1 MSTMRIGGLASG
13 MDIDS
18 LVEKLMIAERAPL
31 DKLEQKKQ
39 TYEWQRDAY
48 RDVNKKLQTFDTY
61 IADNLILKSLN
72 TKTAT
77 VSNTD
82 YLTATATSAAS
93 GSLSIEGVS
102 QLATAARAVGNQVNA
117 VGSTKMK
124 YLATG
129 SVELKAIQSNG
140 EMATTTTKI
149 EITDDMTVNQFVS
162 KVNSS
167 NAGVNLVFE
176 NGKFSM
182 TAKFTGDNKA
192 GNEIEVVSGED
203 VFEKLGFVFKEVGTV
218 ENPKKSIQTTDGKNA
233 IFQVNGI
240 ATERSTNDF
249 TISGYSITLKDTFN
263 STQTIA
269 EKYVAALKEL
279 ELATSDLDETNPK
292 SKTTMLNNAVSV
304 YYNSETETS
313 RPSYARTHE
322 DAYKEAF
329 GNTLTLTQQES
340 YSKLGSS
347 FWKDLSDQEV
357 DFIIDKLITLTDKN
371 AVEIRKEIGK
381 SDNESLKE
389 KLGALTD
396 EQLVVLSTI
405 FEGDITSFQ
414 DQANYVSATE
424 EEKSAS
430 YLEKV
435 KADELKSKYNAL
447 GDAFFN
453 ELTTEEIKKI
463 AGDETTPGIDFTKA
477 DAITSI
483 TDPTLKAKLEKLN
496 ENQIKVL
503 DDLTADNLNKFKA
516 LASQNILRKN
526 YKDAVAELEAA
537 ETRKTNAENTLETAQ
552 ADAIKAGLL
561 TKNED
566 GTTSINGSSG
576 ILVENEDGSIG
587 INKTAVEN
595 ASDAPVVTM
604 TSTTNVDEM
613 ITKIKDFVTTYNG
626 LITDLTN
633 LTNETKY
640 RDYKPLTTLQRKELE
655 EKEIELWEEKAKSGL
670 LRGDSIIKNGL
681 SSMRSLIYQSN
692 PAVSNSKFNTLYSIG
707 ITTSKDYLSGGTLEI
722 DEDKLRAALEEDP
735 DAVTTLLRN
744 SDGKEKDTVTVNGV
758 TKEADTRGFLQKL
771 RGSMTS
777 IKLRIEDRAGRS
789 TMTEAQYTLGK
800 NLKSVNDGIETWEDK
815 LTAIEDR
822 YWRQFTAMETAINK
836 ANSQSTSLMSYFS

>member
-93 GSLSIEGVS
+93 GSLTIEGVS

-129 SVELKAIQSNG
+129 SIELKVIQSNG
-140 EMATTTTKI
+140 EMATTATKI

-182 TAKFTGDNKA
+182 TAKFTGDNKD

-249 TISGYSITLKDTFN
+249 TISGYSITLKGKFN
-263 STQTIA
+263 TIQTIA
-269 EKYVAALKEL
+269 EKYESAVKEL
-279 ELATSDLDETNPK
+279 ELAQFDLNGEDNEN
-292 SKTTMLNNAVSV
+292 SKTTKLNKAILD
-304 YYNSETETS
+304 YYGSAIPIEDTKSNYTS
-313 RPSYARTHE
+313 IHDKTYT
-322 DAYKEAF
+322 DAF
-329 GNTLTLTQQES
+329 GNTISLSKQETF
-340 YSKLGSS
+340 SKLGST
-347 FWKDLSDQEV
+347 FWKELSDSEV
-357 DFIIDKLITLTDKN
+357 NFIKETLVNLTDKS
-371 AVEIRKEIGK
+371 ATKIREAITD
-381 SDNESLKE
+381 SSLDNDTSKQ
-389 KLGALTD
+389 KLNALTD
-396 EQLVVLSTI
+396 EQLQAIAKLNEDPDI
-405 FEGDITSFQ
+405 DDITSFIE
-414 DQANYVSATE
+414 QANYESATK
-424 EEKSAS
+424 EEKSATYS
-430 YLEKV
+430 EKV
-435 KADELKSKYNAL
+435 KADELKSKYSAL
-447 GDAFFN
+447 GDEFLNGLIVDENVN
-453 ELTTEEIKKI
+453 EISKI
-463 AGDETTPGIDFTKA
+463 LAIDFTQEN
-477 DAITSI
+477 AIANI
-483 TDPTLKAKLEKLN
+483 TDTTLKAKLENLN

-503 DDLTADNLNKFKA
+503 DNLTSENLTNFKA
-516 LASQNILRKN
+516 LASQNVLRKVYIN
-526 YKDAVAELEAA
+526 AEAEYKAA
-537 ETRKTNAENTLETAQ
+537 EIRLENAINTENTAKSDVIEAGIPLNPDGTIDNES
-552 ADAIKAGLL
+552 DVIKNAIKISA
-561 TKNED
+561 
-566 GTTSINGSSG
+566 
-576 ILVENEDGSIG
+576 
-587 INKTAVEN
+587 
-595 ASDAPVVTM
+595 VTM

-640 RDYKPLTTLQRKELE
+640 RDYKPLTTLQRKEME

-722 DEDKLRAALEEDP
+722 DEKKLRAALEEDP

-836 ANSQSTSLMSYFS
+836 ANSQSTSLMSYFSY